1 MGLFLAYPIFG
12 VTFDQGGFAAMIM
25 LCGITVNAG
34 IYLTSE
40 YRTIA
45 AATGQ
50 HGLKTYIKA
59 YNRKIIP
66 TMLTILS
73 TVLGLIPFLFD
84 GKQNQFWFSFAI
96 GVMSGMLFSVIAIV
110 LIMPV
115 FFPLTSKSHE
125 II

>member
-1 MGLFLAYPIFG
+1 MNLG
-12 VTFDQGGFAAMIM
+12 VTLTKLGQGGFAAMIM

-45 AATGQ
+45 ATTGR

-59 YNRKIIP
+59 YNRKIVP

-110 LIMPV
+110 LVMPV
-115 FFPLTSKSHE
+115 FFPLKAKSHE

>member
-1 MGLFLAYPIFG
+1 
-12 VTFDQGGFAAMIM
+12 MIM

-40 YRTIA
+40 YRTISDVSGRA
-45 AATGQ
+45 D
-50 HGLKTYIKA
+50 LRTYIKA
-59 YNRKIIP
+59 FNRKIVP

-84 GKQNQFWFSFAI
+84 GNNAPFWYSFAI

-110 LIMPV
+110 VVMPV
-115 FFPLTSKSHE
+115 FFPINTKFR
-125 II
+125 